1 MAPKFS
7 SSTETGMTLL
17 PLPQELI
24 LLVYEY
30 LPIDSLINVS
40 QTSSLTRRLALL
52 ALLARHGI
60 SETQIQSQEFRNV
73 PSDALRALS
82 ASYGSIVP
90 NIRVLDS
97 NFEGTDIDHYRG
109 VHALLCIA
117 ERSPTVIS
125 SVTLRFTG
133 SNRGFSPR
141 FSALPSALAA
151 LCGNTSLPVVI
162 ISNRM
167 GKYLHA
173 YRPTR
178 TNTLKRAWRALKGEG
193 KAPLV
198 DKITSAIEDSG
209 VISMI
214 QVCSFPEP
222 APAFSSLIVINPA
235 CFTHFSIGNNA
246 ISHSELQFTM
256 FHLSLPALRILFIRA
271 EINFA
276 PFSAFLER
284 HAKLSHL
291 EFTSDWRALYEHS
304 LPPFSISALPRL
316 SHLWAHPRLMAR
328 LLEAPNEFPLLEHIV
343 LLYDAPA
350 NDTRVHFQA
359 ALRALASRASVCHL
373 TIHLE
378 GTHPPWHNFDAEGA
392 EKDLQY
398 IWDLHLL
405 RWTHKTRYDKTFPD
419 WLGMFPALRQV
430 VISGDLLQPSREQLI
445 PNQLAVAIKAAC
457 PGVDVIEHRRL
468 E

>member
-1 MAPKFS
+1 MVS
-7 SSTETGMTLL
+7 SRTSSTETGMTLL

-60 SETQIQSQEFRNV
+60 SETQIQSRSLGMS
-73 PSDALRALS
+73 PC
-82 ASYGSIVP
+82 SYGSIVP

-97 NFEGTDIDHYRG
+97 NFEGTDIDHYP
-109 VHALLCIA
+109 

-256 FHLSLPALRILFIRA
+256 FHLSLPALRIF
-271 EINFA
+271 
-276 PFSAFLER
+276 
-284 HAKLSHL
+284 
-291 EFTSDWRALYEHS
+291 DWRALYEHS

-430 VISGDLLQPSREQLI
+430 PSREQLI